1 MRASSVAIVLLDL
14 TLTPNRSLDR
24 RHARWLIGAVGAI
37 FFLGGLR
44 FLALG
49 AWPILPFMA
58 ADVAL
63 LWWAFRASN
72 AAGRGHERVVLDADA
87 LTLHRVS
94 AQGATRRF
102 GFEPLWTRV
111 QVEETP
117 LGDAHVFL
125 AARGRRVRVG
135 SFLSAPE
142 RREVGEAIS
151 AALARYRDSGSPYA
165 GGNPSTSSIV

>member
-1 MRASSVAIVLLDL
+1 MSPALDL
-14 TLTPNRSLDR
+14 ILTPNRSFDR
-24 RHARWLIGAVGAI
+24 AHVPWLVGGVGAI
-37 FFLGGLR
+37 FLVGGLR

-49 AWPILPFMA
+49 AWPILPFMLI
-58 ADVAL
+58 DVAL
-63 LWWAFRASN
+63 LWWAFRASY
-72 AAGRGHERVVLDADA
+72 AGGRGHERVLLLGDE

-94 AQGATRRF
+94 ARGAEKRF

-135 SFLSAPE
+135 QFLSAPE
-142 RREVGEAIS
+142 RRQVGAAIA
-151 AALARYRDSGSPYA
+151 AALSAYRTPSS
-165 GGNPSTSSIV
+165 STSSIA

>member
-1 MRASSVAIVLLDL
+1 MSPALDL
-14 TLTPNRSLDR
+14 ILTPNRSFDR
-24 RHARWLIGAVGAI
+24 RHMRWLVGSVGAI
-37 FFLGGLR
+37 FFIGGLR

-63 LWWAFRASN
+63 LWWAFRASY
-72 AAGRGHERVVLDADA
+72 AGGRGHERVVLLGDE
-87 LTLHRVS
+87 LVLHRVS
-94 AQGATRRF
+94 AQGTEKRF

-111 QVEETP
+111 QIDETP

-135 SFLSAPE
+135 QFLSAPE
-142 RREVGEAIS
+142 RREVGAVIA
-151 AALARYRDSGSPYA
+151 AALNAYRGPSS
-165 GGNPSTSSIV
+165 STSSIA